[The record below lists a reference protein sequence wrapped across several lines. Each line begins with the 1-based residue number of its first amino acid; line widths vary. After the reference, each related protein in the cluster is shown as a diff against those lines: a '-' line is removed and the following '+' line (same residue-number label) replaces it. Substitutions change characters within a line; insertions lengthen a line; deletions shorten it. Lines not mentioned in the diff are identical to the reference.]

1 MTRLERD
8 PFVSASIWRDS
19 SPRLP
24 IVAGWLLVFALNA
37 PAAPASAAQAS
48 LTIMVPDVDLVEAQA
63 NEEAVPIVRS
73 QELTEAISKSLV
85 RAPGRTLAVL
95 HGQRLADAARSR
107 NQDIGSICSRGVDL
121 EIARSLDVDLVLCT
135 RLIEQRSELRSVWD
149 VTMELH
155 FASAFESHRVL
166 RDSVTDA
173 DALGR
178 TVTRLASQLA
188 ASIPVTMEPPS
199 APRPLGEKGPT
210 GVLTVDS
217 SPTEAVVAINGLES
231 GVTPYSGRLLPG
243 PYWVTVSREG
253 YEPAFRR
260 VEVHAD
266 RAERWSPQLVP
277 KGVSLHV
284 DSVPQGAAIYA
295 DDVYLGTTPV
305 TGIVVPCG
313 YAGFLRLKLIKPD
326 HRAVRFNM
334 KCSPGLKVEDVI
346 QLEPLK
352 RSLMVRVNL
361 PGARIEVDGT
371 RYVDVLGNG
380 LMIIDGLTPGEHI
393 LRLHKPG
400 IHGPKKRVKVPS
412 EGIVDLTVDL
422 DPHSPVLDGHYLSS
436 LETEP
441 AGDLVQ
447 RPLIIPAPHY
457 PGLEVRQGTEPPP
470 PIQPSNGDWRIYS
483 GVALLTAGLLGAGV
497 GTANLVMADRYR
509 TDAAEADDPRKAD
522 GYEADALTA
531 DTVAAYGLGIGV
543 SCAVVGALLTGWGI
557 ADNWE

>member
-1 MTRLERD
+1 MTRFARD
-8 PFVSASIWRDS
+8 PLDRASTRRD
-19 SPRLP
+19 RLP
-24 IVAGWLLVFALNA
+24 GVAIAVGWLLACA
-37 PAAPASAAQAS
+37 MSASARPASAGQAS
-48 LTIMVPDVDLVEAQA
+48 LTIMVPDVDLVEVQA
-63 NEEAVPIVRS
+63 NEGAVPIVRS
-73 QELTEAISKSLV
+73 QELTEAIGKAMG
-85 RAPGRTLAVL
+85 RTRGRTLAVL

-121 EIARSLDVDLVLCT
+121 EVARALDVDLVLCT
-135 RLIEQRSELRSVWD
+135 RLVEQRNELRSLWD

-166 RDSVTDA
+166 RDAVTDA

-188 ASIPVTMEPPS
+188 AAIPVTIEPPS

-210 GVLTVDS
+210 GLLTVDS
-217 SPTEAVVAINGLES
+217 SPAEAVVAVNGLDS

-260 VEVHAD
+260 VEVHAG
-266 RAERWSPQLVP
+266 RSERWSPQLVP

-284 DSVPQGAAIYA
+284 DSVPQGAALYA

-334 KCSPGLKVEDVI
+334 KCSPGIKVEDVI

-352 RSLMVRVNL
+352 RSVMVRVNL

-400 IHGPKKRVKVPS
+400 VHGPKKVVKVPF

-422 DPHSPVLDGHYLSS
+422 DPQSPVLDGQYLSS
-436 LETEP
+436 LDAEP
-441 AGDLVQ
+441 PAD
-447 RPLIIPAPHY
+447 PLRRSVIVPGPYY
-457 PGLEVRQGTEPPP
+457 PGLEVRQTPDLPAPVEPE
-470 PIQPSNGDWRIYS
+470 SGDWRLYS
-483 GVALLTAGLLGAGV
+483 GVALLTAGLLGSGV

-509 TDAAEADDPRKAD
+509 TDAAAASDPRKAD
-522 GYEADALTA
+522 GYEADALMA
-531 DTVAAYGLGIGV
+531 DTVAAYGLGVGI

-557 ADNWE
+557 ADTWE